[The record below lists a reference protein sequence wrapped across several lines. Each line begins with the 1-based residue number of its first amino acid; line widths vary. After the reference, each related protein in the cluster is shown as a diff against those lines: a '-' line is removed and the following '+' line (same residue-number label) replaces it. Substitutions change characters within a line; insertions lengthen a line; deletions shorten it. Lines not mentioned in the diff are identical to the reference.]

1 MVVRGEIKVQRMIT
15 SAIAADSPSPIERPS
30 TGSRSAPPCIAHSQD
45 GAPALPLQRSL
56 CRRLALRDARR
67 ARSTFISQR
76 SCDAGNL
83 TCIVI
88 RTGRSAPRL
97 RYRVYLS
104 PCVVV
109 LSFGPC
115 VFSLGTLLVFGQSA
129 NGCIPGRCDME
140 RREGISPVIRDKQVR
155 ALALLILVPHA
166 GLLVPI
172 PMPILRTGR
181 LFSAD

>member
-1 MVVRGEIKVQRMIT
+1 MYKT
-15 SAIAADSPSPIERPS
+15 
-30 TGSRSAPPCIAHSQD
+30 
-45 GAPALPLQRSL
+45 
-56 CRRLALRDARR
+56 ALRRYPYKYCSAVVWPFFLSARCSPR
-67 ARSTFISQR
+67 TLNVQQSTL

-83 TCIVI
+83 TCIAI
-88 RTGRSAPRL
+88 RTSRSAPRL

-115 VFSLGTLLVFGQSA
+115 ASSLGTLLIFGQSA

-140 RREGISPVIRDKQVR
+140 RRVGISPVIRDKQVR